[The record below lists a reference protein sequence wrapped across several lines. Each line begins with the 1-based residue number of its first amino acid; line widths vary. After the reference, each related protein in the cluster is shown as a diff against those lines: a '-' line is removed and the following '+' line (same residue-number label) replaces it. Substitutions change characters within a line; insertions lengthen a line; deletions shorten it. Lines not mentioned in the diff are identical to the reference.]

1 MLSVQAPSVT
11 TPHKLAVGAFPWLTA
26 AVCGAHCHSL
36 QALQQM
42 LEVPQGRYPLT
53 RAVVNLTTLLLA
65 QQSTWGPVPSLV
77 GFTLHRWAGQLAN
90 ASQQKLPS
98 QDCLYRLQ
106 QPRGAP
112 LAA

>member
-1 MLSVQAPSVT
+1 MAS
-11 TPHKLAVGAFPWLTA
+11 FPWSTA
-26 AVCGAHCHSL
+26 AGAVSCYCL

-77 GFTLHRWAGQLAN
+77 GFTLHR
-90 ASQQKLPS
+90 
-98 QDCLYRLQ
+98 CV
-106 QPRGAP
+106 
-112 LAA
+112 